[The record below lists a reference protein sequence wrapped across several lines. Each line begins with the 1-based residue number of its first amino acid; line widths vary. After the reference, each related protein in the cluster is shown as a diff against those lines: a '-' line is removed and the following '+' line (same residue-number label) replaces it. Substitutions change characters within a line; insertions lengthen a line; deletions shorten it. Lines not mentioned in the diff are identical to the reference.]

1 MRNSTKLK
9 TLLLKYTILLDL
21 TNDGLFKLVLTD
33 KQTQK
38 TEFFEGES
46 YGKVLAM
53 AYSYLLR
60 DLKSAAGYHA

>member
-21 TNDGLFKLVLTD
+21 TNDGLFKLILTD
-33 KQTQK
+33 KQTHK
-38 TEFFEGES
+38 TEIFEGES

-53 AYSYLLR
+53 AYSYLLKE
-60 DLKSAAGYHA
+60 LKSSAGHYV